1 MDFTVF
7 QQGGVLMG
15 YEVLKETPLSVEK
28 MSNLDGIIWAVAPE
42 YENAS
47 LFLGSLENLND
58 FDSCTGVWL
67 DRLGQLV
74 CLTRQQAGAMIGS
87 RELADDDDIYRVCL
101 KYKAFVNSCRCT
113 PDEII
118 EATKII
124 FGATQVVY
132 SERRDTPATIF
143 LSISAPFSD
152 MVMSI
157 LGTHD
162 LIVRPAGVKVRV
174 DCSTE
179 DAETFWLCGSQSAS
193 CRFRRR
199 KVCTVHQLTG
209 GDLLWQKVAPGRLK
223 IMQLWRFRCLA

>member
-1 MDFTVF
+1 MDFTVL

-15 YEVLKETPLSVEK
+15 YEVLKEMPLSVEK

-47 LFLGSLENLND
+47 LFLGGLENLND

-74 CLTRQQAGAMIGS
+74 RLTRQQAGAMIGS

-118 EATKII
+118 EATQII

-179 DAETFWLCGSQSAS
+179 DAETFGFVDLNPRVAGFGEGKFAQS
-193 CRFRRR
+193 
-199 KVCTVHQLTG
+199 
-209 GDLLWQKVAPGRLK
+209 
-223 IMQLWRFRCLA
+223 IN

>member
-1 MDFTVF
+1 
-7 QQGGVLMG
+7 MG

-47 LFLGSLENLND
+47 LFLGGLENLNN
-58 FDSCTGVWL
+58 FDSCT
-67 DRLGQLV
+67 
-74 CLTRQQAGAMIGS
+74 AGAMIGS
-87 RELADDDDIYRVCL
+87 RELADDDNIYRVCL

-179 DAETFWLCGSQSAS
+179 DAETFGFVDLNPRVAGFGEGKFAQS
-193 CRFRRR
+193 
-199 KVCTVHQLTG
+199 
-209 GDLLWQKVAPGRLK
+209 
-223 IMQLWRFRCLA
+223 IN

>member
-1 MDFTVF
+1 
-7 QQGGVLMG
+7 MG

-28 MSNLDGIIWAVAPE
+28 MSNLDGVIWAVAPE

-47 LFLGSLENLND
+47 LFLGGLENLNN

-87 RELADDDDIYRVCL
+87 RELADNDDIYRVCL

-132 SERRDTPATIF
+132 SERRDVPATIF

-162 LIVRPAGVKVRV
+162 LIGTSCGRKGSRGLL
-174 DCSTE
+174 DRGCGNLW
-179 DAETFWLCGSQSAS
+179 FCGSQSAS

-223 IMQLWRFRCLA
+223 IMQRWRFLCLA

>member
-1 MDFTVF
+1 
-7 QQGGVLMG
+7 MG

-47 LFLGSLENLND
+47 LFLGGLENLNN

-87 RELADDDDIYRVCL
+87 RELADNDDIYRVCL

-132 SERRDTPATIF
+132 SERRDVPATIF

-174 DCSTE
+174 DCSTV
-179 DAETFWLCGSQSAS
+179 DAETFGFVDLNPRVAGFGEGKFAQS
-193 CRFRRR
+193 
-199 KVCTVHQLTG
+199 
-209 GDLLWQKVAPGRLK
+209 
-223 IMQLWRFRCLA
+223 IN

>member
-1 MDFTVF
+1 
-7 QQGGVLMG
+7 MG

-101 KYKAFVNSCRCT
+101 KYKAF
-113 PDEII
+113 
-118 EATKII
+118 
-124 FGATQVVY
+124 
-132 SERRDTPATIF
+132 
-143 LSISAPFSD
+143 SD
-152 MVMSI
+152 
-157 LGTHD
+157 
-162 LIVRPAGVKVRV
+162 RPK
-174 DCSTE
+174 D
-179 DAETFWLCGSQSAS
+179 
-193 CRFRRR
+193 
-199 KVCTVHQLTG
+199 
-209 GDLLWQKVAPGRLK
+209 
-223 IMQLWRFRCLA
+223 

>member
-1 MDFTVF
+1 
-7 QQGGVLMG
+7 MG

-47 LFLGSLENLND
+47 LFLGGLENLNN

-87 RELADDDDIYRVCL
+87 RELADNDDIYRVCL
-101 KYKAFVNSCRCT
+101 KYKAFV
-113 PDEII
+113 I

-132 SERRDTPATIF
+132 SERRDVPATIF

-179 DAETFWLCGSQSAS
+179 DAETFGFVDLNPRVAGFGEGTFAQS
-193 CRFRRR
+193 
-199 KVCTVHQLTG
+199 
-209 GDLLWQKVAPGRLK
+209 
-223 IMQLWRFRCLA
+223 IN

>member
-1 MDFTVF
+1 
-7 QQGGVLMG
+7 MG

-47 LFLGSLENLND
+47 LFLGGLENLND

-87 RELADDDDIYRVCL
+87 RELADDDNIYRVCL

-152 MVMSI
+152 MVMSTPNI
-157 LGTHD
+157 SLSGNT
-162 LIVRPAGVKVRV
+162 RPQ
-174 DCSTE
+174 STMIISP
-179 DAETFWLCGSQSAS
+179 LHS
-193 CRFRRR
+193 
-199 KVCTVHQLTG
+199 
-209 GDLLWQKVAPGRLK
+209 
-223 IMQLWRFRCLA
+223 

>member
-1 MDFTVF
+1 
-7 QQGGVLMG
+7 MG

-47 LFLGSLENLND
+47 LFLGGLENLNN

-74 CLTRQQAGAMIGS
+74 CLTRQQAG
-87 RELADDDDIYRVCL
+87 E
-101 KYKAFVNSCRCT
+101 
-113 PDEII
+113 
-118 EATKII
+118 II

-132 SERRDTPATIF
+132 SERRDVPATIF

-179 DAETFWLCGSQSAS
+179 DAETFGFVDLNPRVAGFGEGMFAQS
-193 CRFRRR
+193 
-199 KVCTVHQLTG
+199 
-209 GDLLWQKVAPGRLK
+209 
-223 IMQLWRFRCLA
+223 IN

>member
-47 LFLGSLENLND
+47 LFLGGLENLND

-118 EATKII
+118 EATRII

-179 DAETFWLCGSQSAS
+179 DAETFGFVDLNPRVAGFGEGTFAQS
-193 CRFRRR
+193 
-199 KVCTVHQLTG
+199 
-209 GDLLWQKVAPGRLK
+209 
-223 IMQLWRFRCLA
+223 IN